1 MVSNT
6 PEIVLRKIIRPEIAL
21 RKFAVIFI
29 AFTLGSILTVSAVP
43 TNLTGAE
50 IMQNMSNA
58 QQTETSAMDIQMTL
72 IDAGGDTSLRR
83 FQTLVDSSGDQ
94 TKTITV
100 FLSPESVKNT
110 RFLTISDSGSQNRDN
125 GQEIQWIYL
134 PALRKVK
141 RISAGERDSSFM
153 GSDFTYADMGNI
165 DDLDTSDHT
174 LLGEEQTA
182 QFNCYVVESIP
193 HSDSPSAYGK
203 TITWI
208 DKESWLAVRV
218 LFYQTDRKTVQ
229 KELNCEALGLSGDTW
244 YTRKVVMENKADGHR
259 TLMEILQVRFGI
271 SLNPGYFTTAYLE
284 TGKVR

>member
-6 PEIVLRKIIRPEIAL
+6 PEIVRRKIIRPEIIL
-21 RKFAVIFI
+21 RKIAVIFI
-29 AFTLGSILTVSAVP
+29 AFTLGSFFAVSAVP
-43 TNLTGAE
+43 TTPTGAE

-58 QQTETSAMDIQMTL
+58 QQTTTSAMDIQMTL
-72 IDAGGDTSLRR
+72 IDAGGDTSIRR

-94 TKTITV
+94 TKTVTV

-110 RFLTISDSGSQNRDN
+110 RFLTISDSGSQGRDQ
-125 GQEIQWIYL
+125 GQDSQWIYL

-153 GSDFTYADMGNI
+153 GSDFTYADMGDI
-165 DDLDTSDHT
+165 DDVETSDHT
-174 LLGEEQTA
+174 LLGEEQAA

-193 HSDSPSAYGK
+193 RPDNPSAYGK
-203 TITWI
+203 TVTWI

-218 LFYQTDRKTVQ
+218 LFYQSDRETVQ
-229 KELNCEALGLSGDTW
+229 KELNCEALGRSGDEW

-271 SLNPGYFTTAYLE
+271 PLNPGYFTTAYLE

>member
-6 PEIVLRKIIRPEIAL
+6 RKIVRCKIIRCKI
-21 RKFAVIFI
+21 AVIFI
-29 AFTLGSILTVSAVP
+29 AFTLGSVFAVSAVP
-43 TNLTGAE
+43 TGLSGAE

-58 QQTETSAMDIQMTL
+58 QQAETSAMDIQMTL
-72 IDAGGDTSLRR
+72 IDAGGDTSIRR
-83 FQTLVDSSGDQ
+83 FQTLVDSSGEQ

-110 RFLTISDSGSQNRDN
+110 RFLSISDSGSQDRGK

-153 GSDFTYADMGNI
+153 GSDFTYADMGDVDNV
-165 DDLDTSDHT
+165 DTSDHT

-182 QFNCYVVESIP
+182 KFSCYVVESTP
-193 HSDSPSAYGK
+193 HADNPSAYGK
-203 TITWI
+203 TITWV

-229 KELNCEALGLSGDTW
+229 KELNCEALGRSGDEW

-259 TLMEILQVRFGI
+259 TIMEILQVRFGI